1 MRISTNTIFERGTS
15 QLNTLQSNIA
25 RTQMQL
31 STNRRMLSA
40 ADDPI
45 ASARALET
53 SQSQAVNSQ
62 YAVNRSNARSSL
74 GLVEQSL
81 GSATLVLQNVQEI
94 VTRAGNGGLNQTD
107 RDTLANEVQS
117 QLDNLLGLANT
128 SDSEG
133 YLFSGYKSK
142 TAPFVATAGGAQYQG
157 DQGERKLQVSSA
169 RQFAIS
175 SPGSS
180 VFESNLTGN
189 GAQVT
194 SANPAN
200 TGNGVISA
208 AAALNPSA
216 LTGHN
221 YQITFALTGMPA
233 ATTYTVLDTVT
244 NAPPPALIGP
254 QPYQSGQPIAFDGL
268 SLDIRNAPVAG
279 DTFGV
284 DPSARQSVFAT
295 LTDLVGTLRAPFGPG
310 QNGLTNGLTRA
321 ADNLGSALD
330 TVLTERATAGARLKE
345 LDDLDTA
352 GEDINL
358 QYASTLSQLQD
369 LDLVSTISK
378 FTQQQFTLEAAQK
391 SFKSMSGLSLFNFI
405 G

>member
-1 MRISTNTIFERGTS
+1 MRISTNTMFDRGTS

-25 RTQMQL
+25 KTQMQL

-53 SQSQAVNSQ
+53 TQSQSVNAQ
-62 YAVNRSNARSSL
+62 YGVNRANARSSL
-74 GLVEQSL
+74 SLVEQAL
-81 GSATLVLQNVQEI
+81 GNATGVLQSVQEI
-94 VTRAGNGGLNQTD
+94 VTRAGSGALSQND

-117 QLDNLLGLANT
+117 QLDNLLGLANS

-133 YLFSGYKSK
+133 YLFAGYKSK
-142 TAPFVATAGGAQYQG
+142 TVPFVATSGGAQYQG

-175 SPGSS
+175 SPGSA

-189 GAQVT
+189 GVQVT
-194 SANPAN
+194 SVNPAN
-200 TGNGVISA
+200 TGTGVISA
-208 AAALNPSA
+208 AAALNPTA

-221 YQITFALTGMPA
+221 YQITFALTGVPA

-244 NAPPPALIGP
+244 NAAPPALVGP
-254 QPYQSGQPIAFDGL
+254 QPYLSGQPIAFDGL
-268 SLDIRNAPVAG
+268 SLQIQGAPAPG
-279 DTFGV
+279 DSFGV
-284 DPSARQSVFAT
+284 DPSARQSVFTT
-295 LTDLVGTLRAPFGPG
+295 LTDLIGTLRAPFGPG

-321 ADNLGSALD
+321 SDNLGSAFD
-330 TVLTERATAGARLKE
+330 TVLSERATAGSRLKE

-352 GEDINL
+352 GDDLNI

-369 LDLVSTISK
+369 LDLVATISK

-391 SFKSMSGLSLFNFI
+391 SFKTLSGLSLFNFI
-405 G
+405 S